1 MDMTKIDSIEPTSLR
16 STEQMREAYAVIES
30 LEYLQEVARR
40 IDLVFESHLIAV
52 ASQSIRDSITHSAKL
67 VAAKQ
72 QTEATAARVAGTGRR
87 PRHDA

>member
-1 MDMTKIDSIEPTSLR
+1 MNVTKIDSIEPTSLR

-40 IDLVFESHLIAV
+40 INLVFESHLIAV

-67 VAAKQ
+67 AAASAQ
-72 QTEATAARVAGTGRR
+72 GEAATARVSGTGRR